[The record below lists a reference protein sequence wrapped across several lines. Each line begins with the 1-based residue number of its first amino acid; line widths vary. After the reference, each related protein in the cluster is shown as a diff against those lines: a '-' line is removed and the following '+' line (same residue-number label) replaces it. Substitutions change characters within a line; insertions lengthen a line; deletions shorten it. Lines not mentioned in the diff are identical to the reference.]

1 MSGFKLTPR
10 AEEGL
15 LRIVNYVEQHF
26 GGTVTDRVLDTIE
39 DALTALGENPLTGH
53 RRQDLTDDE
62 SIRFHSVG
70 PTLIAYRHDRSPIEV
85 LFIERGEMDWER
97 LLREGPK

>member
-15 LRIVNYVEQHF
+15 LRIVNYVEQKF
-26 GGTVTDRVLDTIE
+26 GAQVCDRVLGSIEEALQQLAEMPLSGHLREDLTE
-39 DALTALGENPLTGH
+39 DA
-53 RRQDLTDDE
+53 
-62 SIRFHSVG
+62 SIRFTNVG
-70 PTLIAYRHDRSPIEV
+70 PSLIAYRCERSPIEI

-97 LLREGPK
+97 LLGELL